1 MRRNLVRVTVA
12 CLLTCLAVAVSFAA
26 PVRFVISPDTLRAD
40 ADGMW
45 HAGLSIENGGA
56 TGVYADSLFLE
67 QWSLDPDSSTAPR
80 HSVRSLEG
88 LVRILAPAGAGE
100 SSGFDWTA
108 PAEFTHGDLRFRL
121 HAHDAH
127 KQPLVLEATV
137 HVAGSEFD
145 EANPTRIVGTPG
157 TEVIVIPADSALR
170 PAPAIVVAFEPGVA
184 ARSQARWA
192 RTLRQRGFTVVLTSA
207 PGWGRSKGVSDRC
220 GAADVAAVDA
230 GILTAL
236 KEPGVDP
243 KRVVL
248 WGHGHGGTSALLA
261 AIKRPELAGVV
272 AIDAPL
278 DPTTEYQT
286 LKGEAREAFM
296 KSNGAHAA
304 GWKDRSPVAQASRV
318 APPVLV
324 VQTDEAAVADPV
336 PAAEFAARRSDA
348 KLFVESRI
356 HGRDPNPVRRRDAQ
370 RLALDFAAR
379 RTGKPGK

>member
-1 MRRNLVRVTVA
+1 MRRTLVRVTA
-12 CLLTCLAVAVSFAA
+12 ASLFTCLAAAAALAA
-26 PVRFVISPDTLRAD
+26 PVRLVVTPDTLRAD

-45 HAGLSIENGGA
+45 RASVMVQNDGDS
-56 TGVYADSLFLE
+56 GVYADSLFLE
-67 QWSLDPDSSTAPR
+67 QWSVDPDSSRTPR
-80 HSVRSLEG
+80 HGVRSLEG

-108 PAEFTHGDLRFRL
+108 PAEFSRGNLRFRL
-121 HAHDAH
+121 HAHDAR
-127 KQPLVLEATV
+127 KQPIVLETMV
-137 HVAGSEFD
+137 HVSGNEFD
-145 EANPTRIVGTPG
+145 EAHPSRIVGTPG
-157 TEVIVIPADSALR
+157 TEIIVLPAEAAQQ
-170 PAPAIVVAFEPGVA
+170 PAPAIVMAFEPGVS

-192 RTLRQRGFTVVLTSA
+192 RSLRQRGFTVLLTSA

-261 AIKRPELAGVV
+261 AAKRPELAGVV
-272 AIDAPL
+272 AVDAPL
-278 DPTTEYQT
+278 DPTTEYQA

-296 KSNGAHAA
+296 KANGAHAA
-304 GWKDRSPVAQASRV
+304 GWKDRSPVVQAARI

-324 VQTDEAAVADPV
+324 VQTDEAAVADPG
-336 PAAEFAARRSDA
+336 PAVEFAARRGDA

-356 HGRDPNPVRRRDAQ
+356 HGREANPIRRRDAQ
-370 RLALDFAAR
+370 RLALDFATR
-379 RTGKPGK
+379 RTGKPGQ